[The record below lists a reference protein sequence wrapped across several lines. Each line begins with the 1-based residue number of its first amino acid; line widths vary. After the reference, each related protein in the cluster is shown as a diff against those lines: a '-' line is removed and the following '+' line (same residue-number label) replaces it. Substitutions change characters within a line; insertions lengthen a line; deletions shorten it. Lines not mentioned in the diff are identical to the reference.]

1 MKKFV
6 ASLLTA
12 IAVTAN
18 AQQAVETV
26 DLNSIL
32 YSIPTISG
40 DQIQYEMPTKETYEG
55 APQFHEDEWC
65 QLEFYPKTRLGEIQ
79 KKLSE
84 YKLFET
90 NNRVSSG
97 WKKIYVRYI
106 SRSEFN
112 LNLST
117 LGKLEGAKIVPAPI
131 LTTASN
137 PLGQVKNGFT
147 ITIGEGAFLYGI
159 AQDGKIVSLA
169 ANVYSDEGNQSLT
182 TSFMALD
189 KTENLILV
197 DWRGQMIIMGWNDGK
212 LGVWKP

>member
-6 ASLLTA
+6 AGLLTA
-12 IAVTAN
+12 IGVTAN
-18 AQQAVETV
+18 AQQAVESV
-26 DLNSIL
+26 DINSIL
-32 YSIPTISG
+32 YSMPTISG
-40 DQIQYEMPTKETYEG
+40 DQIQYEMPTKETFEG

-65 QLEFYPKTRLGEIQ
+65 QLELYPKTRLVEIQ
-79 KKLSE
+79 NKLSE

-90 NNRVSSG
+90 SNRVSSG
-97 WKKIYVRYI
+97 WKKIYVRNI

-117 LGKLEGAKIVPAPI
+117 LGKLQGAKIVPAPI
-131 LTTASN
+131 LTTASS

-147 ITIGEGAFLYGI
+147 ITIGEGTFLYGI
-159 AQDGKIVSLA
+159 AQNGKVVSLA
-169 ANVYSDEGNQSLT
+169 ANIYSDEGNQYLT

-197 DWRGQMIIMGWNDGK
+197 DWRGQMIIMGSNDGK